1 MMAIES
7 SKNFEICQK
16 KLCLPLRKDVHVY
29 SICIGQRQE
38 KKIQDYVQEKYNFLK
53 ILQMCGKPLHIRKLR
68 MYIKNLIIISIL
80 IEGIFFVIFWHFF
93 AKKMPSLLSH
103 CD

>member
-53 ILQMCGKPLHIRKLR
+53 ILQMCGKPLHI
-68 MYIKNLIIISIL
+68 IKKNVLQRFDNYKYF
-80 IEGIFFVIFWHFF
+80 GRGNFFF
-93 AKKMPSLLSH
+93 L
-103 CD
+103 

>member
-38 KKIQDYVQEKYNFLK
+38 KKIQDYVQEKYIFLK
-53 ILQMCGKPLHIRKLR
+53 ILQMCGKPLHIMKLR
-68 MYIKNLIIISIL
+68 MYYKDLIIISIL
-80 IEGIFFVIFWHFF
+80 VEGIFFCNFLALFCQEN
-93 AKKMPSLLSH
+93 AQCTLTL
-103 CD
+103 